1 MKTIALF
8 CLTFLAVST
17 AATAKADCAAPC
29 GATLCPRG
37 GMRGAVDASAID
49 RNRSTFK
56 VDRAFGSPPA
66 AFGEGSEFRVEDQT
80 WRYSIPPT
88 DRILILFPQSGVESP
103 FVLGAES
110 SGDLYGACEIPM
122 TEAVAVSL
130 SSDCVGAA
138 SKKGLFPECHDTM
151 GCTAGAGSATLL
163 TLALGFAAIALG
175 RRFGSSATRRDE

>member
-8 CLTFLAVST
+8 CLTLLAVT
-17 AATAKADCAAPC
+17 AATSAQADCPAPC

-66 AFGEGSEFRVEDQT
+66 GFGEGSEFRVEDQT

-103 FVLGAES
+103 YVLGAES